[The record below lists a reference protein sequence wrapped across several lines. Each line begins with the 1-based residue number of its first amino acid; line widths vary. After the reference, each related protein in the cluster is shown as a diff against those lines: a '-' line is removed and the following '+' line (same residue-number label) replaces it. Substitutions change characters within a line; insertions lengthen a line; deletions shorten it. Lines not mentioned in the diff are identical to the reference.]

1 MSKQSM
7 TPVLPPAAAPAAVT
21 LLAAAMST
29 LWVPAAQAQPAA
41 AIEEIVVT
49 ARQRAET
56 LQDVPV
62 TVVAFSDRD
71 LERYNIRDLVE
82 MSELVPNFEIFQ
94 GTSGNGSNL
103 YMRGVGSSSISAA
116 FDQSVALNIDGV
128 VANRG
133 RLIFNAYLDMAQ
145 IEVLKGPQSL
155 YFGKSASAGVVS
167 VTTRN
172 PGDEFELQAM
182 AGYEF
187 EHDQRLAEFI
197 ISGPVTD
204 TFGARF
210 ALGRAEKNKLFENIH
225 PQASVRWRGEEST
238 DARLTLVW
246 TPNDRFDANLK
257 ISYSDFESDG
267 SNGRHENLCADD
279 EVQPTAI
286 FGGTVIR
293 PNFDDCRLNG
303 NTSIADLDPAL
314 AAQMPHAND
323 GVPFLEQEIWLT
335 SLTLSYDLTDDL
347 HLTAIT
353 GYVDLDHLDLDI
365 YDHSSGVFGGA
376 HENRYRSISQELRL
390 ATNFQGPL
398 NLQAGLYYQDIE
410 QEFFAYQYA
419 VNIGLV
425 GPDPITGNT
434 HDYQRNHFTDT
445 EVFSGFLA
453 FYYDVTETVQV
464 TAGAR
469 YTDETKKGR
478 IHIPYVHSL
487 LPQPPFLSSGARI
500 DGLKVSDTNFSPEVS
515 ISWRVR
521 DNINLFAAY
530 KEGFKSG
537 GIDNAA
543 LPSNS
548 LQPTNPDFPDFLIFG
563 AEEAKGFEVGMKSNL
578 MANSMRLNATAF
590 RYIYSDLQINQFDST
605 IIQHET
611 FNASELRTQGLEAEF
626 DWLTPIDG
634 LSFRSALAYTD
645 TEYTDTFINI
655 FGEDLKGEPLPTNS
669 KWAGNFGLTYH
680 WGVTGAWRASLSA
693 DARYASSYKL
703 QNELN
708 ADKQGSFWLA
718 DAAFTLYTEDE
729 RYEIAFIG
737 RNITDKIVARIAG
750 PRPGALIGAS
760 GRPDQSVNTSLG
772 AQFTLRARARF

>member
-1 MSKQSM
+1 
-7 TPVLPPAAAPAAVT
+7 
-21 LLAAAMST
+21 MST
-29 LWVPAAQAQPAA
+29 HKPSVLSLLVALASAPWGSAALAQQAST
-41 AIEEIVVT
+41 IDEIVVT

-62 TVVAFSDRD
+62 TVVAFSNRD

-133 RLIFNAYLDMAQ
+133 RLIFNAYLDMEQ

-167 VTTRN
+167 VTTKN
-172 PGDEFELQAM
+172 PSDEFEVQAM

-197 ISGPVTD
+197 ISGPLSD
-204 TFGARF
+204 NFGARF
-210 ALGRAEKNKLFENIH
+210 ALGRAENNKLFENIH
-225 PQASVRWRGEEST
+225 PDATVRWRGEEST

-246 TPNDRFDANLK
+246 TPNERFDANLK
-257 ISYSDFESDG
+257 VSYSDFESDG
-267 SNGRHENLCADD
+267 SNGRHETLCADD
-279 EVQPTAI
+279 TVQPTAI

-293 PNFDDCRLNG
+293 PNFDDCKLNG

-335 SLTLSYDLTDDL
+335 SLALNYDVTDQIR
-347 HLTAIT
+347 LTAIT
-353 GYVDLDHLDLDI
+353 GYVDLDHLDMDI

-376 HENRYRSISQELRL
+376 HENRYRSISQELRM
-390 ATNFQGPL
+390 TTSFNGPL
-398 NLQAGLYYQDIE
+398 NLQAGIFYQDIE
-410 QEFFAYQYA
+410 QEFFAFQYA

-425 GPDPITGNT
+425 GPDPVTGNT

-445 EVFSGFLA
+445 EVYSGFLA
-453 FYYDVTETVQV
+453 LYYDVTETVQV

-469 YTDETKKGR
+469 YTDEKKKGR
-478 IHIPYVHSL
+478 IEIPYVHYL

-500 DGLKVSDTNFSPEVS
+500 DGLTVDDSNFSPEVS

-521 DNINLFAAY
+521 DNINLFAVY

-563 AEEAKGFEVGMKSNL
+563 AEEAKGFEVGVKSHL
-578 MANSMRLNATAF
+578 LQNSMRLNATAF
-590 RYIYSDLQINQFDST
+590 RYLYSDLQINQFDST

-611 FNASELRTQGLEAEF
+611 FNASELRTQGIEAEL
-626 DWLTPIDG
+626 DWLTPVDG
-634 LSFRSALAYTD
+634 LSIRSALAYTD

-655 FGEDLKGEPLPTNS
+655 FGQDLRGEPLPTNS
-669 KWAGNFGLTYH
+669 KWAGNFGVTYD
-680 WGVTGAWRASLSA
+680 WRVGGIWRASLSA

-708 ADKQGSFWLA
+708 ADKQGSFWVA
-718 DAAFTLYTEDE
+718 DAAVTLYTEDE

-737 RNITDKIVARIAG
+737 RNVTDKIYARIAG
-750 PRPGALIGAS
+750 PRPGALIGPS

-772 AQFTLRARARF
+772 AQYTLRARVRF